1 MGLDYGLHS
10 MHHIVSTFQPPFCLL
25 YYNFIKFKSLNK
37 STTNLIG
44 SIKNKNTLGCT
55 QCRVWDV
62 GRDLPPSTLIT
73 LIAVKSKMI
82 SNNLYIIQTRS
93 KFYKVN

>member
-1 MGLDYGLHS
+1 M
-10 MHHIVSTFQPPFCLL
+10 
-25 YYNFIKFKSLNK
+25 
-37 STTNLIG
+37 
-44 SIKNKNTLGCT
+44 
-55 QCRVWDV
+55 